1 MEITGY
7 LSTHKLRLKVS
18 PLFEIDYCLLTI
30 DYLSILQR
38 SSVVITIEKETI
50 VKKTIMTISGPVSL
64 SLYRIC
70 VIFGILLCLTS
81 CARTGDNKEEHYDTY
96 ETFKDRQENIA
107 PYLPESSTEI
117 QHYAILDFDTN
128 YHFIEATVKIESLS
142 NFLFLNNNFEGQF
155 TCSDITYSDQKFDR
169 LFYKKPIWW
178 NEKSLVDY
186 EENHLCLFV
195 DSSPKNVSRGCWIFY
210 DKETQKIRVF
220 IWSQQWLSLE
230 NIKTIL
236 LSDEAE
242 DSNRVSDPFL

>member
-1 MEITGY
+1 M
-7 LSTHKLRLKVS
+7 
-18 PLFEIDYCLLTI
+18 
-30 DYLSILQR
+30 
-38 SSVVITIEKETI
+38 
-50 VKKTIMTISGPVSL
+50 KKTIMTISGPVSL

-96 ETFKDRQENIA
+96 ETFKDRQEKIA

-169 LFYKKPIWW
+169 LFYKSLSGGMRKAWLVMKKIISASSLIPIPRM
-178 NEKSLVDY
+178 S
-186 EENHLCLFV
+186 
-195 DSSPKNVSRGCWIFY
+195 
-210 DKETQKIRVF
+210 
-220 IWSQQWLSLE
+220 
-230 NIKTIL
+230 
-236 LSDEAE
+236 AE
-242 DSNRVSDPFL
+242 DAGFFMIRKLRKFVSLYGRSNGFL